1 MQTTPALRLIWN
13 SFPYPSL
20 NIQFVSPISV
30 MIISFLLFGAS
41 NALYGQATIQQLPS
55 KPDDLDSVNLRI
67 NQLPELQPLIADS
80 IITPYY
86 NFLWIFSDGGFIN
99 GSPDSE
105 LKYRYL
111 PTGDSQSGRTSA
123 YSTGF
128 YSTKG
133 KRPPRLDADIDIVN
147 TTNAVEYQPTLTVGP
162 DSVLNLQRNHLGL
175 VPNDTTVWIFSIRN
189 PSKSDNW
196 SGQLYLFYESSIEEE
211 FVSAPIT
218 EDDLLLGFGEV
229 LVEQPAQVARFQLDT
244 AMVFFPGMDNNTY
257 LIDSLK
263 AGQIATK
270 FKKAAVWN
278 IFNLDP
284 QEEKRVFIQFKNDP
298 NIFSKFDPKAK
309 GKVRFLGMFLG
320 ENNPQNPNQV
330 FPNLTPEDQA
340 LVEDFGLDGFIESLS
355 IYSEIDTSFESSFAL
370 PYNNFYNEF
379 GGSTGNVGTNIV
391 DIFEG
396 EIYAAKGH
404 DPNQIEALSC
414 KCPAANSDQQKV
426 LINID
431 FVNTGTAPTD
441 SIFIEMPV
449 PNGIDINSIEDLPLS
464 TDPIIPEALDPS
476 TYIDI
481 EVDEVNSV
489 IRWSLNNFKLGP
501 TAEKGVGHPDTEGQ
515 IVFYMLTE
523 TGVNIKDIDP
533 FYACIRFF
541 ETDDPICTL
550 PAKITPV
557 IQNPTAP
564 VGEQELLTCNRCT
577 DTPTPSNT
585 IPWWVWIIILF
596 ALLLSAYVVYD
607 NM

>member
-1 MQTTPALRLIWN
+1 MQTIKPLLPNWISLRY
-13 SFPYPSL
+13 SS
-20 NIQFVSPISV
+20 SSV
-30 MIISFLLFGAS
+30 FFIAMIMIPLLLFGGS
-41 NALYGQATIQQLPS
+41 SALYSQATIQQFPP

-67 NQLPELQPLIADS
+67 NNLPELQPLIADS

-99 GSPDSE
+99 GTPDSE
-105 LKYRYL
+105 LKYRYR
-111 PTGDSQSGRTSA
+111 PTGADQSGRTSA

-133 KRPPRLDADIDIVN
+133 KRPPRLDADIDIFN
-147 TTNAVEYQPTLTVGP
+147 TTNAVDYQPTLTVGP

-175 VPNDTTVWIFSIRN
+175 VPNDTTVWIFSVRN

-196 SGQLYLFYESSIEEE
+196 SGQLYLFYESPIEEE
-211 FVSAPIT
+211 FVSAPLT

-229 LVEQPAQVARFQLDT
+229 LVEQPTQIARFQLDT

-263 AGQIATK
+263 VGQIASK

-278 IFNLDP
+278 VFNLNP
-284 QEEKRVFIQFKNDP
+284 GEEKRVFVQFKNDP

-309 GKVRFLGMFLG
+309 GKVGFLGMFLG
-320 ENNPQNPNQV
+320 ESNPQNPNQV
-330 FPNLTPEDQA
+330 FPTLTPEDQN
-340 LVEDFGLDGFIESLS
+340 LVEEFGLNGFIESLA
-355 IYSEIDTSFESSFAL
+355 IYSDIDTSFESSFAL
-370 PYNNFYNEF
+370 PYSAFYNEF
-379 GGSTGNVGTNIV
+379 GGSSGNIGTNIV

-414 KCPAANSDQQKV
+414 KCPAGNSDQQKV
-426 LINID
+426 LLTID

-449 PNGIDINSIEDLPLS
+449 PNGIDINSLNSLPLS
-464 TDPIIPEALDPS
+464 TDPIIPDSLNPAD
-476 TYIDI
+476 YIELEI
-481 EVDEVNSV
+481 DEVNRIV
-489 IRWSLNNFKLGP
+489 KWSLNNFKLGP
-501 TAEKGVGHPDTEGQ
+501 TAEKGIGHPDTEGQ

-523 TGVNIKDIDP
+523 TGVDINDIDP

-541 ETDDPICTL
+541 ETDDPVCTL
-550 PAKITPV
+550 PANITPV

-564 VGEQELLTCNRCT
+564 VGEQEFLTCNKCPDST
-577 DTPTPSNT
+577 TPPNT
-585 IPWWVWIIILF
+585 IPWWIWLIIIL
-596 ALLLSAYVVYD
+596 ALLLCAYVVYD
-607 NM
+607 NI

>member
-1 MQTTPALRLIWN
+1 MQTIKPLLPNWTSLRYSSSSI
-13 SFPYPSL
+13 FF
-20 NIQFVSPISV
+20 IA
-30 MIISFLLFGAS
+30 MIMIPLLLLGGS
-41 NALYGQATIQQLPS
+41 SALYGQTTIQQFPP

-67 NQLPELQPLIADS
+67 NNLPELQPLIADS

-99 GSPDSE
+99 GTPDSE
-105 LKYRYL
+105 LKYRYR
-111 PTGDSQSGRTSA
+111 PTGANQSGRTAA

-133 KRPPRLDADIDIVN
+133 KRPPRLDADIDIFN

-175 VPNDTTVWIFSIRN
+175 VPNDTTVWIFSVRN

-196 SGQLYLFYESSIEEE
+196 SGQLYLFYESPIEEE
-211 FVSAPIT
+211 FVSAPLT

-229 LVEQPAQVARFQLDT
+229 LVEQPAQIARFQLDT
-244 AMVFFPGMDNNTY
+244 AMVFFPNMDNTTY

-263 AGQIATK
+263 AGQIASK

-278 IFNLDP
+278 IFNLNP
-284 QEEKRVFIQFKNDP
+284 GQEKRVFVQFKNDP

-330 FPNLTPEDQA
+330 FPSLTPEDQELA
-340 LVEDFGLDGFIESLS
+340 EEFGLNGFIESLS
-355 IYSEIDTSFESSFAL
+355 IYSDIDTSFESSFAL
-370 PYNNFYNEF
+370 PYSAFYNEF
-379 GGSTGNVGTNIV
+379 GGSSGNIGTSIV

-414 KCPAANSDQQKV
+414 KCPAGNSDQQKV
-426 LINID
+426 LLTID

-449 PNGIDINSIEDLPLS
+449 PNGIDINSLNSLPLS
-464 TDPIIPEALDPS
+464 TDPIIPDSLNPAD
-476 TYIDI
+476 YIELEI
-481 EVDEVNSV
+481 DEVNRV
-489 IRWSLNNFKLGP
+489 IKWSLNNFKLGP
-501 TAEKGVGHPDTEGQ
+501 TAERGIGHPDTEGQ

-523 TGVNIKDIDP
+523 TGVDINDIDP

-541 ETDDPICTL
+541 ETDDPVCTI
-550 PAKITPV
+550 PANITPV

-564 VGEQELLTCNRCT
+564 VGEQEFLTCNKCPDST
-577 DTPTPSNT
+577 IPPNT
-585 IPWWVWIIILF
+585 IPWWIWLIIIL
-596 ALLLSAYVVYD
+596 ALLLCAYVVYD